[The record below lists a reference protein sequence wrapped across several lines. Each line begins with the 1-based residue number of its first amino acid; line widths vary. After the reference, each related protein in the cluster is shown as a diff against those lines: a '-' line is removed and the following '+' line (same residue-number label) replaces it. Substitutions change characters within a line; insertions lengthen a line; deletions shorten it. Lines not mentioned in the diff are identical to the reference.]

1 MTAKRAGQRRRQRS
15 QLQRSQL
22 PKSPLLKKRWQPSL
36 LRKRLR
42 NRWQQRHLSQ
52 LQPQRL
58 HQKRRHRLRR
68 HLRLQLNQKRNGP
81 AFKSGAYCC
90 YQPFFAPLFCALSH
104 FMSGAKYSSI
114 GLPDISRVPVNACN
128 ASGQGFDAPISSIA
142 FNRVPTS
149 LFP

>member
-1 MTAKRAGQRRRQRS
+1 MKNEMGTAYDG
-15 QLQRSQL
+15 
-22 PKSPLLKKRWQPSL
+22 
-36 LRKRLR
+36 
-42 NRWQQRHLSQ
+42 
-52 LQPQRL
+52 
-58 HQKRRHRLRR
+58 
-68 HLRLQLNQKRNGP
+68 
-81 AFKSGAYCC
+81 GAHFG

-104 FMSGAKYSSI
+104 FMSGAKYSSM